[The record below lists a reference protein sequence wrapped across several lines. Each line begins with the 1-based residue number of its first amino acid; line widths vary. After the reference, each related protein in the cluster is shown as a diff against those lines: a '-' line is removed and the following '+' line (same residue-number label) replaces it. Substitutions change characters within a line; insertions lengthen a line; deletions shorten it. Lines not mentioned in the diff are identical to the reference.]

1 MSDADCVVVLVT
13 VRDESEGHT
22 LGHSAVDERL
32 AACCNLIGPIR
43 SVYRWEGRIN
53 DEVEW
58 LVILKTTAAGFDR
71 LRQRILELHS
81 YETPEVVAVPVVA
94 GSASYLRWVADSVGR

>member
-13 VRDESEGHT
+13 VRDEAEGHA
-22 LGHSAVDERL
+22 LGRSAVDGRL

-43 SVYRWEGRIN
+43 SIYRWEGRIH
-53 DEVEW
+53 DEAEW

-81 YETPEVVAVPVVA
+81 YETPEVIAVPVVA
-94 GSASYLRWVADSVGR
+94 GSASYLRWVADSVDR